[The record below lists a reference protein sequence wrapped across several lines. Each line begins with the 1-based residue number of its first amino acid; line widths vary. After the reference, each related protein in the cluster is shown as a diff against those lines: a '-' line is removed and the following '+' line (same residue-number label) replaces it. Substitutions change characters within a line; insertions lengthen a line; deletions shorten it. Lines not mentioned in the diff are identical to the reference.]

1 MKSSFDT
8 GSFFIRC
15 LSNLDLT
22 SIAETIFALLEETA
36 PMKAAAILYFDED
49 LESYAEPFLLGSHR
63 HAIAGFTTKLAETEE
78 FSKDIGN
85 SDCFD
90 IERIAAILDP
100 PAEFSNLY
108 LLRLS
113 EKEKLIGIIVIAPQT
128 AVNSAVLLELA
139 SPLQKIMQTAWE
151 ISELRKENERLRN
164 RYEDLENRNSLLEEQ
179 TRKLIFDLTSK
190 ETLRT
195 RKLNQ
200 EKLLY
205 EVSNATRS
213 SLDFDITL
221 QNAVKE
227 VLRAFALSRCL
238 LIRPRTGILPL
249 TIYEQVIEPFP
260 SCRDHFIS
268 QDGDTFINK
277 VMEKTAPCDFSIFDP
292 QRHHGFN
299 TDFLNHFQYQA
310 ALLVPL
316 IMYNQTIGAMFLQD
330 CKNPREWNI
339 EDLTFFSTLAG
350 HLAQT
355 VENANLHEEKKQQA
369 ITDGLTG
376 VANRRAFNESFH
388 REFERAQRYNEK
400 LSLAIFDLDHLKQI
414 NDTWGHQTGD
424 AAIKLL
430 AESLSRLSRSI
441 DFVARYG
448 GEEFCLLLPNTD
460 KETTLAIAERMRK
473 SVAELTLEGPG
484 QMSASAGVA
493 CFPDDTDNLNEL
505 FQKADMALYRAKQNG
520 RNRVCIFEQ
529 SNT

>member
-1 MKSSFDT
+1 MNSPLDT
-8 GSFFIRC
+8 HSLFVNS
-15 LSNLDLT
+15 LSNPDLN
-22 SIAETIFALLEETA
+22 SVAGTIFAFLEKVT
-36 PMKAAAILYFDED
+36 PVAALGILYFDED
-49 LESYAEPFLLGSHR
+49 LESYAEPFLLGPVQKTLS
-63 HAIAGFTTKLAETEE
+63 GFIKKLANIPEFLEGEESSSYLDKSEIDGFLET
-78 FSKDIGN
+78 
-85 SDCFD
+85 
-90 IERIAAILDP
+90 
-100 PAEFSNLY
+100 PAEFARLY
-108 LLRLS
+108 LLRLADCR
-113 EKEKLIGIIVIAPQT
+113 KLTGMILVAPQ
-128 AVNSAVLLELA
+128 AEIKPEVLEELGL
-139 SPLQKIMQTAWE
+139 PLQKIMQTAWE
-151 ISELRKENERLRN
+151 ISELQKENERLRN

-179 TRKLIFDLTSK
+179 TRKLIFDLTAK

-221 QNAVKE
+221 QNAVRE
-227 VLRAFALSRCL
+227 VLRAFDLSRCL

-249 TIYEQVIEPFP
+249 TIYEHSIEPFP
-260 SCRDHFIS
+260 PCQAHFASPEGEDFTSKIL
-268 QDGDTFINK
+268 
-277 VMEKTAPCDFSIFDP
+277 EKTAPCDFSIFDP

-299 TDFLNHFQYQA
+299 TDFLNCFQYKS

-316 IMYNQTIGAMFLQD
+316 IMYNQTIGAIFLQD
-330 CKNPREWNI
+330 CKNLREWNI

-376 VANRRAFNESFH
+376 IANRRAFNEAFQ
-388 REFERAQRYNEK
+388 REFERAQRYSEK

-430 AESLSRLSRSI
+430 AENLSRLSRSI

-460 KETTLAIAERMRK
+460 KETTLSIAERMRK
-473 SVAELTLEGPG
+473 SVADLTLEGPG
-484 QMSASAGVA
+484 QISTSAGIA
-493 CFPDDTDNLNEL
+493 CFPADAGTLEEL
-505 FQKADMALYRAKQNG
+505 FEKADAALYRAKQNG
-520 RNRVCIFEQ
+520 RNRIYTFEQ
-529 SNT
+529 SNA